1 MNHLIIFPV
10 IIYLGATFLLSLLF
24 TKNDILAGIGTC
36 AFTFLSFIVSVLLG
50 VGVFCGERILY
61 FVGGWEKP
69 LGIVLMVDPL
79 SCLFLIITNLI
90 GFLIAVY
97 SVTYTKKHSRPV
109 YLYILFLLMLAGMNG
124 ILISMDFFN
133 IFVFFEIASIA
144 SFVLVAFGL
153 RAEELEASL
162 KYTVISFISS
172 TLILLGIA
180 VIYGFTGTL
189 NISSFMHITAGIP
202 QSHLWFIL
210 GFLIAGFAIK
220 AALVPFHTWLPDAH
234 SMAPAPVSAILSGVF
249 IKVVGFYGIIRL
261 TTNIFGTIQEIRT
274 VLLIF
279 GILSMVL
286 GGLMAY
292 GQKNIKRLFA
302 YSTIS
307 QIGYC
312 AVGLGIG
319 GYLGY
324 LGVLLHIISHA
335 FSKSLLFLNIGA
347 VEYMTGTTDSDKL
360 KGLYDRM
367 PYTSA
372 LASTGMLGIAGVPP
386 MGNFWSKLII
396 ILAAVQAGQP
406 AIAVLCILVAVL
418 TLGYFLK
425 LQRTVYYNK
434 TDETPKPQE
443 APSGMLAPMTVLA
456 LAVVFAGILLIPP
469 IREVSLNKS
478 VNVMENFSYMDIDI
492 GDSK

>member
-1 MNHLIIFPV
+1 MNHSIIFPV
-10 IIYLGATFLLSLLF
+10 VIYLGGAFLLPLLYA
-24 TKNDILAGIGTC
+24 KNDLLAGIVTS
-36 AFTFLSFIVSVLLG
+36 ALTFLSFLVSVLLG
-50 VGVFCGERILY
+50 LTVFTTGERILY
-61 FVGGWEKP
+61 FAGGWQKP
-69 LGIVLMVDPL
+69 LGIALMVDPL
-79 SCLFLIITNLI
+79 SCLFLIITNFI
-90 GFLIAVY
+90 AFLIAVY
-97 SVTYTKKHSRPV
+97 SITYTKKHSRAAYFYV
-109 YLYILFLLMLAGMNG
+109 LFMLILAGMNG
-124 ILISMDFFN
+124 ILISMDLFN

-162 KYTVISFISS
+162 KYTVISFIAS
-172 TLILLGIA
+172 TMILLGLA
-180 VIYGFTGTL
+180 VVYGFTGTL
-189 NISSFMHITAGIP
+189 NITAFMRIAAGLP
-202 QSHLWFIL
+202 QTHLWFIL
-210 GFLIAGFAIK
+210 GLFLAGFAIK
-220 AALVPFHTWLPDAH
+220 AALVPFHAWLPDAH
-234 SMAPAPVSAILSGVF
+234 SMAPAPVSALLSGLF

-261 TTNIFGTIQEIRT
+261 ATNIFGSIPQIRV
-274 VLLIF
+274 VLLLF

-292 GQKNIKRLFA
+292 GQKNIKRLLA

-312 AVGLGIG
+312 AIGLGIG

-367 PYTSA
+367 PYTTA
-372 LASTGMLGIAGVPP
+372 LASTGMFGIAGIPP

-396 ILAAVQAGQP
+396 IFAAVQAGYP
-406 AIAVLCILVAVL
+406 GIAALCVLVAVI

-434 TDETPKPQE
+434 ASDTAKMLE

-456 LAVVFAGILLIPP
+456 FAAVFAGILLIPG
-469 IREVSLNKS
+469 IRSCCLDKAVG
-478 VNVMENFSYMDIDI
+478 VMENFSYINVDI
-492 GDSK
+492 GD